1 MALPEIAT
9 PIYTLTIPSTKKRV
23 KYRPFLVKEQKLLIL
38 AMENE
43 DQEQILDAITNTIK
57 ACLITKLDM
66 STLALFDIEYL
77 FLQIRARSISEEIEM
92 RVTCADDGETTV
104 DVKFMVDDVKVNFP
118 KGHTNIIKLDDDLTI
133 EMQYPD
139 LDYFAKINF
148 MDEKV
153 DEYELV
159 AKCIKRVYVGEDDFT
174 SDSLDESKA
183 WVEGLTNNQ
192 FEKIQ
197 SFFET
202 MPTLRH
208 VLKVKNPKTKV
219 ANEVVLEGL
228 SDFFVQP
235 SFTRAS

>member
-9 PIYTLTIPSTKKRV
+9 PIYTLTIPSTKKKV

-57 ACLITKLDM
+57 ACLITKIDM
-66 STLALFDIEYL
+66 TTLALFDIEYL

-118 KGHTNIIKLDDDLTI
+118 KGHTNIIKLDDNLTI

-219 ANEVVLEGL
+219 VNEVVLEGL
-228 SDFFVQP
+228 SDFFV
-235 SFTRAS
+235 

>member
-9 PIYTLTIPSTKKRV
+9 PTYTLTIPSTKKKV
-23 KYRPFLVKEQKLLIL
+23 KYRPFLVKEQKILIL

-57 ACLITKLDM
+57 ACLITKIDM
-66 STLALFDIEYL
+66 ATLALFDIEYL

-118 KGHTNIIKLDDDLTI
+118 KGHTNIIELDNDLTI

-174 SDSLDESKA
+174 SDSLDESKE

-219 ANEVVLEGL
+219 VNEVVLEGL
-228 SDFFVQP
+228 SDFFV
-235 SFTRAS
+235 

>member
-9 PIYTLTIPSTKKRV
+9 PTYTLTIPSTKKKV
-23 KYRPFLVKEQKLLIL
+23 KYRPFLVKEQKVLIL

-57 ACLITKLDM
+57 ACLITKVDM
-66 STLALFDIEYL
+66 ATLALFDIEYL

-92 RVTCADDGETTV
+92 RVTCGDDGETTV

-118 KGHTNIIKLDDDLTI
+118 KGHTNIIKLDDNLTI

-219 ANEVVLEGL
+219 VNEVVLEGL
-228 SDFFVQP
+228 SDFFV
-235 SFTRAS
+235 

>member
-9 PIYTLTIPSTKKRV
+9 PIYTLTIPSTKKKV

-57 ACLITKLDM
+57 ACLITKVDM
-66 STLALFDIEYL
+66 ATLALFDIEYL

-118 KGHTNIIKLDDDLTI
+118 KGHTNIIELNDELTI

-208 VLKVKNPKTKV
+208 ILKVKNPKTKV
-219 ANEVVLEGL
+219 VNEVVLEGL
-228 SDFFVQP
+228 SDFFV
-235 SFTRAS
+235 

>member
-9 PIYTLTIPSTKKRV
+9 PIYTLTVPSTKKRV

-38 AMENE
+38 ALEND
-43 DQEQILDAITNTIK
+43 DQEQILDAITKTIQN
-57 ACLITKLDM
+57 CLHTKIKVEDM
-66 STLALFDIEYL
+66 ALFDIEYL

-92 RVTCADDGETTV
+92 KVTCADDGETTI
-104 DVKFMVDDVKVNFP
+104 DVKFMVDDVKVNYP
-118 KGHTNIIKLDDDLTI
+118 KGHTNIIELSDNLTI

-228 SDFFVQP
+228 SDFFV
-235 SFTRAS
+235 

>member
-9 PIYTLTIPSTKKRV
+9 PTYTLTIPSTKKKV
-23 KYRPFLVKEQKLLIL
+23 KYRPFLVKEQKILIL

-57 ACLITKLDM
+57 ACLITNVDM
-66 STLALFDIEYL
+66 ATLALFDIEYL

-118 KGHTNIIKLDDDLTI
+118 KGHTNIIELDDDLTI

-174 SDSLDESKA
+174 SDSLDESKE

-219 ANEVVLEGL
+219 VNEVVLEGL
-228 SDFFVQP
+228 SDFFV
-235 SFTRAS
+235 

>member
-9 PIYTLTIPSTKKRV
+9 PIYTLTIPSSKKRV

-148 MDEKV
+148 MDENV
-153 DEYELV
+153 YEYELV

-219 ANEVVLEGL
+219 TNEVVLEGL
-228 SDFFVQP
+228 SDFFV
-235 SFTRAS
+235 

>member
-9 PIYTLTIPSTKKRV
+9 PTYTLTIPSTKKKV
-23 KYRPFLVKEQKLLIL
+23 KYRPFLVKEQKILIL

-57 ACLITKLDM
+57 ACLITKVDM
-66 STLALFDIEYL
+66 ATLALFDIEYL

-118 KGHTNIIKLDDDLTI
+118 KGHTNIIELDNDLTI

-183 WVEGLTNNQ
+183 WVEGLTNSQ

-219 ANEVVLEGL
+219 VNEVVLEGL
-228 SDFFVQP
+228 SDFFV
-235 SFTRAS
+235 

>member
-9 PIYTLTIPSTKKRV
+9 PIYTLTVPSTKKKV

-38 AMENE
+38 ALEND
-43 DQEQILDAITNTIK
+43 DQEQILDAITKTIQD
-57 ACLITKLDM
+57 CLITKVKVSDL
-66 STLALFDIEYL
+66 SLFDIEYL

-92 RVTCADDGETTV
+92 KVTCADDGETTV

-118 KGHTNIIKLDDDLTI
+118 KGHTNIIELGNDLTI

-174 SDSLDESKA
+174 SDSLDESKE

-219 ANEVVLEGL
+219 VNEVVLEGL
-228 SDFFVQP
+228 SDFFV
-235 SFTRAS
+235 

>member
-118 KGHTNIIKLDDDLTI
+118 KGHTNIVKLDGDLTI

-139 LDYFAKINF
+139 LDYFTKINF

-219 ANEVVLEGL
+219 TNEVVLEGL
-228 SDFFVQP
+228 SDFFV
-235 SFTRAS
+235 

>member
-9 PIYTLTIPSTKKRV
+9 PIYTLTIPSSKKRV

-57 ACLITKLDM
+57 ACLITKIDM
-66 STLALFDIEYL
+66 TTLALFDIEYL

-174 SDSLDESKA
+174 SDSLDESKE

-219 ANEVVLEGL
+219 VNEVVLEGL
-228 SDFFVQP
+228 SDFFV
-235 SFTRAS
+235 

>member
-9 PIYTLTIPSTKKRV
+9 PIYTLTIPSTKKKV

-57 ACLITKLDM
+57 ACLITKVDM

-118 KGHTNIIKLDDDLTI
+118 KGHTNIIELDNDLTI

-174 SDSLDESKA
+174 SDSLDESKE

-202 MPTLRH
+202 MPSLRH

-219 ANEVVLEGL
+219 VNEVVLEGL
-228 SDFFVQP
+228 SDFFV
-235 SFTRAS
+235 

>member
-9 PIYTLTIPSTKKRV
+9 PTYTLTIPSTKKKV
-23 KYRPFLVKEQKLLIL
+23 KYRPFLVKEQKILIL

-57 ACLITKLDM
+57 ACLITNVDM
-66 STLALFDIEYL
+66 ATLALFDIEYL

-92 RVTCADDGETTV
+92 RVTCGDDGETTV

-118 KGHTNIIKLDDDLTI
+118 KGHTNIIELDNDLTI

-174 SDSLDESKA
+174 SDSLDESKE

-219 ANEVVLEGL
+219 VNEVVLEGL
-228 SDFFVQP
+228 SDFFV
-235 SFTRAS
+235 

>member
-9 PIYTLTIPSTKKRV
+9 PIYTLTIPSTKKKV

-57 ACLITKLDM
+57 ACLITKIDM
-66 STLALFDIEYL
+66 ATLALFDIEYL

-118 KGHTNIIKLDDDLTI
+118 KGHTNIIKLNDDLTI

-202 MPTLRH
+202 MPSLRH

-219 ANEVVLEGL
+219 VNEVVLEGL
-228 SDFFVQP
+228 SDFFV
-235 SFTRAS
+235 

>member
-1 MALPEIAT
+1 
-9 PIYTLTIPSTKKRV
+9 
-23 KYRPFLVKEQKLLIL
+23 
-38 AMENE
+38 MENE

-57 ACLITKLDM
+57 ACLITKVDM
-66 STLALFDIEYL
+66 ATLALFDIEYL

-92 RVTCADDGETTV
+92 RVTCGDDGETTV

-118 KGHTNIIKLDDDLTI
+118 KGHTNIIKLDDNLTI

-183 WVEGLTNNQ
+183 WVEGLTNSQ

-202 MPTLRH
+202 MPSLRH

-219 ANEVVLEGL
+219 VNEVVLEGL
-228 SDFFVQP
+228 SDFFV
-235 SFTRAS
+235 

>member
-9 PIYTLTIPSTKKRV
+9 PIYTLTIPSTKKKV

-57 ACLITKLDM
+57 SCLITKVDM
-66 STLALFDIEYL
+66 ATLALFDIEYL

-118 KGHTNIIKLDDDLTI
+118 KGHTNIIELDNDLTI

-219 ANEVVLEGL
+219 VNEVVLEGL
-228 SDFFVQP
+228 SDFFV
-235 SFTRAS
+235 

>member
-9 PIYTLTIPSTKKRV
+9 PTYTLTIPSTKKKV
-23 KYRPFLVKEQKLLIL
+23 KYRPFLVKEQKILIL

-57 ACLITKLDM
+57 ACLITKIDM
-66 STLALFDIEYL
+66 ATLALFDIEYL
-77 FLQIRARSISEEIEM
+77 FLQIGARSISDEIEM

-118 KGHTNIIKLDDDLTI
+118 KGHTNIIELDNDLTI

-197 SFFET
+197 QFFET

-219 ANEVVLEGL
+219 TNEVVLEGL
-228 SDFFVQP
+228 SDFFV
-235 SFTRAS
+235 

>member
-9 PIYTLTIPSTKKRV
+9 PTYTLTIPSTKKKV
-23 KYRPFLVKEQKLLIL
+23 KYRPFLVKEQKILIL

-57 ACLITKLDM
+57 ACLITKVDM
-66 STLALFDIEYL
+66 ATLALFDIEYL

-92 RVTCADDGETTV
+92 RVTCGDDGETTV

-118 KGHTNIIKLDDDLTI
+118 KGHTNIIKLDDNLTI

-183 WVEGLTNNQ
+183 WVEGLTNSQ

-219 ANEVVLEGL
+219 VNEVVLEGL
-228 SDFFVQP
+228 SDFFV
-235 SFTRAS
+235 

>member
-1 MALPEIAT
+1 MA
-9 PIYTLTIPSTKKRV
+9 
-23 KYRPFLVKEQKLLIL
+23 
-38 AMENE
+38 
-43 DQEQILDAITNTIK
+43 
-57 ACLITKLDM
+57 
-66 STLALFDIEYL
+66 TLALFDIEYL

-118 KGHTNIIKLDDDLTI
+118 KGHTNIIKLNDDLTI

-183 WVEGLTNNQ
+183 WVEGLTNSQ

-219 ANEVVLEGL
+219 VNEVVLEGL
-228 SDFFVQP
+228 SDFFV
-235 SFTRAS
+235 

>member
-9 PIYTLTIPSTKKRV
+9 PIYTLTIPSTKKKV
-23 KYRPFLVKEQKLLIL
+23 KYRPFLVKEQKILIL

-57 ACLITKLDM
+57 ACLITKIDM
-66 STLALFDIEYL
+66 TTLALFDIEYL

-118 KGHTNIIKLDDDLTI
+118 KGHTNIIELDNNLTI

-219 ANEVVLEGL
+219 VNEVVLEGL
-228 SDFFVQP
+228 SDFFV
-235 SFTRAS
+235 

>member
-9 PIYTLTIPSTKKRV
+9 PIYTLTIPSTKKKV

-57 ACLITKLDM
+57 ACLITKIDM
-66 STLALFDIEYL
+66 ATLALFDIEYL

-118 KGHTNIIKLDDDLTI
+118 KGHTNIIELDNDLTI

-219 ANEVVLEGL
+219 VNEVVLEGL
-228 SDFFVQP
+228 SDFFV
-235 SFTRAS
+235 

>member
-9 PIYTLTIPSTKKRV
+9 PTYTLTIPSTKKRV

-57 ACLITKLDM
+57 ACLITNVDM
-66 STLALFDIEYL
+66 ATLALFDIEYL

-118 KGHTNIIKLDDDLTI
+118 KGHTNIIELDNNLTI

-183 WVEGLTNNQ
+183 WVEGLTNSQ

-219 ANEVVLEGL
+219 VNEVVLEGL
-228 SDFFVQP
+228 SDFFV
-235 SFTRAS
+235 

>member
-9 PIYTLTIPSTKKRV
+9 PTYTLTIPSTKKKV

-57 ACLITKLDM
+57 ACLITKIDM
-66 STLALFDIEYL
+66 ATLALFDIEYL

-118 KGHTNIIKLDDDLTI
+118 KGHTNIIKLSDDLTF

-183 WVEGLTNNQ
+183 WVEGLTNSQ

-219 ANEVVLEGL
+219 VNEVVLEGL
-228 SDFFVQP
+228 SDFFV
-235 SFTRAS
+235 

>member
-9 PIYTLTIPSTKKRV
+9 PIYTLTIPSTKKKV
-23 KYRPFLVKEQKLLIL
+23 KYRPFLVKEQKILIL

-57 ACLITKLDM
+57 SCLITKVDM
-66 STLALFDIEYL
+66 TTLALFDIEYL

-104 DVKFMVDDVKVNFP
+104 DVKFMVDDVKVSFP

-139 LDYFAKINF
+139 LDYFTKINF

-174 SDSLDESKA
+174 SDSLDESKE

-219 ANEVVLEGL
+219 VNEVVLEGL
-228 SDFFVQP
+228 SDFFV
-235 SFTRAS
+235 